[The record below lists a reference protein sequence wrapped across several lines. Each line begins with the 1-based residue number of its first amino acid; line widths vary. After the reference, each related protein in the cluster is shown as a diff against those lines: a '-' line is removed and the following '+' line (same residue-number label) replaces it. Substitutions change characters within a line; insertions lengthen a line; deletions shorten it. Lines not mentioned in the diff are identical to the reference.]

1 MAAID
6 PRILARLTTL
16 YDRGLLVPFTGAGVS
31 APNSALWGEFIQNLE
46 VEAGIQ
52 PVSGTASSQLI
63 QRAARAVRQ
72 LPRHDYQQFSVSIR
86 KALESK
92 ELAASI
98 PPGAQA
104 LAKIWWPLVITTN
117 YDDWFLCEWNSIF
130 AIQKQRDLERMLVC
144 GRSPVD
150 CERVLNSLRAPD
162 NPLLWAIQGFIGG
175 QHLHPSKPKDLSQIK
190 RQQLAEELVI
200 GHSEYRREAYRS
212 VGFRRAFSEVFRS
225 RSFFFV
231 GSGLTEDYFA
241 NLFDEVLELQGTL
254 PHMHY
259 ALIQAGRLDV
269 DFLRERFQIHAIE
282 YTDHKD
288 VPKWIDTFREGLL
301 TRQIHSNVWGI
312 RSAEPNQSGYT
323 DPGLQVVSSRTL
335 LPANP
340 TRGNECLLISGG
352 KNREGLLKISGSGRN
367 AAKAHFP
374 HLDGE
379 PDKRAETKYVW
390 KFRNSPVYVAQ
401 ARDDGQTG
409 RKARDARIVF
419 DAFREAL
426 DCARQDQFTG
436 MQTTLLA
443 AGQNRVFSPYVSLI
457 QMVRAYSAW
466 SKQQEQGFH
475 LTISVGRDNP
485 GKTSSRVP
493 HLLTSGRLSL
503 IDLVEVEELRFWV
516 EIWRSPTD
524 VLRFLEIADE
534 RSTLRS
540 IVERYGVSNGKWSAV
555 VVPSPV
561 QEAESIP
568 AREVFDD
575 GPESWTVVGAGIIP
589 GSTLQIIPDR
599 YLDPDTTSS

>member
-1 MAAID
+1 MATID

-16 YDRGLLVPFTGAGVS
+16 YDRRLLVPFTGAGIS
-31 APNSALWGEFIQNLE
+31 APNSALWEEFIQHLE
-46 VEAGIQ
+46 VEARIQ
-52 PVSGTASSQLI
+52 PGFGTAPSQLI

-72 LPRHDYQQFSVSIR
+72 LPRHDYQQFTGSIR
-86 KALESK
+86 QALVSK
-92 ELAASI
+92 ELAPI

-104 LAKIWWPLVITTN
+104 LARIWWPLVITTN

-130 AIQKQRDLERMLVC
+130 ATQKQRDLERMLVC
-144 GRSPVD
+144 GRTPVD

-175 QHLHPSKPKDLSQIK
+175 QHLLASKPKDVSGIK
-190 RQQLAEELVI
+190 RQQLAEEIVI
-200 GHSEYRREAYRS
+200 GHAEYRREAYRS

-225 RSFFFV
+225 RSLFFV

-254 PHMHY
+254 SHMHY

-269 DFLRERFQIHAIE
+269 DFLKERFQIHAIE

-288 VPKWIDTFREGLL
+288 VPKWIDAFREGLL
-301 TRQIHSNVWGI
+301 TRQIHSNIWGI
-312 RSAEPNQSGYT
+312 RSAEPTQGGYAE
-323 DPGLQVVSSRTL
+323 PGLQVVSSRTL
-335 LPANP
+335 LLPANP
-340 TRGNECLLISGG
+340 NRGDECLLISAG
-352 KNREGLLKISGSGRN
+352 KNDEDLAISGSGRS

-374 HLDGE
+374 HLDEE
-379 PDKRAETKYVW
+379 PVDRRSEYVW
-390 KFRNSPVYVAQ
+390 KFRNSPVYVAR
-401 ARDDGQTG
+401 ARDESRTG

-443 AGQNRVFSPYVSLI
+443 AGQYRVFSPYVSLI
-457 QMVRAYSAW
+457 QMVRAYAAW
-466 SKQQEQGFH
+466 SRQQEPGFH

-516 EIWRSPTD
+516 EIWRSPSD
-524 VLRFLEIADE
+524 VSRFLEIADE

-540 IVERYGVSNGKWSAV
+540 IMQRYGISNGEWSAV

-561 QEAESIP
+561 QEAEAIP
-568 AREVFDD
+568 ARQVFED
-575 GPESWTVVGAGIIP
+575 GPEDWTVVGAGIIP

-599 YLDPDTTSS
+599 YLDPNATSSQT